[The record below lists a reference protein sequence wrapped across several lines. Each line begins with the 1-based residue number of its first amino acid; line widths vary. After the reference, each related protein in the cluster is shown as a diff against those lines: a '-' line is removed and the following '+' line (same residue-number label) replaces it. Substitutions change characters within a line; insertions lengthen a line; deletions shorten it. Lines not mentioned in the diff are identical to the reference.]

1 MLMVMVATL
10 GISLIH
16 SLQSVETT
24 RSSTISAIE
33 KTLTETTALAASTAQ
48 NMISTYTLI
57 VAEIATNPTLTD
69 PQATPADKQAFIQ
82 SKVETYYMRAGGMA
96 GTNGYD
102 DAHDADISE
111 EPFFRRL

>member
-1 MLMVMVATL
+1 MLMVMIATL
-10 GISLIH
+10 GISIIH

-48 NMISTYTLI
+48 NTISTYTLI
-57 VAEIATNPTLTD
+57 VAEIATNPPLTD
-69 PQATPADKQAFIQ
+69 PQSTPEEKQAFIQ
-82 SKVETYYMRAGGMA
+82 SKVESYYMRAGGMA
-96 GTNGYD
+96 DTKGYD
-102 DAHDADISE
+102 TVHDMDLSE